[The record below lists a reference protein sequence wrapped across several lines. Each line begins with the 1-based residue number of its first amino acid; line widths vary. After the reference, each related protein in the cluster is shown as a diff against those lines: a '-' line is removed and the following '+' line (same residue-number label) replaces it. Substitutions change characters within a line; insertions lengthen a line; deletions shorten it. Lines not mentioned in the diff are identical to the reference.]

1 MCLRGL
7 VRCVLSGNR
16 KLSSQASL
24 PAYPF
29 TTVILGLDPRIHRLT
44 RGMDGRV
51 KPDHDDGEDG
61 GRSGGRMTASHP
73 PYLHSCG
80 LNSSSFASLPVST
93 NSP

>member
-29 TTVILGLDPRIHRLT
+29 TTVILGLDPRIHRPT

-51 KPDHDDGEDG
+51 KPDHDDGGWRKIRRANDCQQH
-61 GRSGGRMTASHP
+61 TLICTPA
-73 PYLHSCG
+73 
-80 LNSSSFASLPVST
+80 A
-93 NSP
+93 